1 MTDKKISE
9 MEIEKTNGNISP
21 DEARQLIQDEAQ
33 VRRERC
39 QVEIQDAL
47 ERNNCALVAIGQLS
61 SKTWV
66 PISDAVIFV
75 NSDVNVVPR

>member
-1 MTDKKISE
+1 MTDKIA
-9 MEIEKTNGNISP
+9 EIEKTNGNISP

-33 VRRERC
+33 MRRERC
-39 QVEIQDAL
+39 LADIQAAL
-47 ERNNCALVAIGQLS
+47 ERHNCAMVTIGQLKS
-61 SKTWV
+61 GVWV